1 MAGIRI
7 ESLAKRYNAVS
18 AVDGVTLD
26 VRDGEFLVLLG
37 PSGCGKTTTLRM
49 IAGFV
54 APSEGCVRIGARDV
68 THEPPYRRN
77 IGLVFQNY
85 ALFPHLTVEENV
97 AFGLRRRRVGEA
109 AIRTRVATAL
119 SRVKLD
125 GFGGRYPRAMSGGQQ
140 QRVAIARAIV
150 IEPDVLLLD
159 EPLSNLDAQLRHD
172 VRGELRRL
180 QTELG
185 ITTIM
190 VTHDQDEAM
199 SVADRL
205 AVMEKG
211 QVRQVGTPSEIYRRP
226 ADRFVASFVGR
237 ANFYAGRAERG
248 IFVTASGLRLPV
260 ADLAEGADTLM
271 IRPEAVGLRPAGADG
286 LAATVET
293 ATYLGAGW
301 ELELRLAGGERLSVV
316 APDAGEHW
324 RQGQILTAHVAPTAG
339 VGMRTGS

>member
-1 MAGIRI
+1 MAGVRI
-7 ESLAKRYNAVS
+7 DGLAKRYEAVT
-18 AVDGVTLD
+18 AVEGVSLD

-49 IAGFV
+49 VAGFV
-54 APSEGCVRIGARDV
+54 APSAGRVEIGARDV

-85 ALFPHLTVEENV
+85 ALFPHLSVEENV
-97 AFGLRRRRVGEA
+97 AFGLRRRGVPEA
-109 AIRTRVATAL
+109 AIRTRVAAAL
-119 SRVKLD
+119 ARVKLD
-125 GFGGRYPRAMSGGQQ
+125 GFGARLPRALSGGQQ

-172 VRGELRRL
+172 VRAELRLL

-199 SVADRL
+199 SVGDRL
-205 AVMEKG
+205 VVMARG
-211 QVRQVGTPSEIYRRP
+211 RVQQVGTPADIYRRP
-226 ADRFVASFVGR
+226 RNRFVASFIGR
-237 ANFYAGRAERG
+237 ANFFAGRAEAG
-248 IFVTASGLRLPV
+248 GFVTASGLRLP
-260 ADLAEGADTLM
+260 APDLPPGADTLM
-271 IRPEAVGLRPAGADG
+271 IRPEAVTLVAQGAEGLPA
-286 LAATVET
+286 TIET

-301 ELELRLAGGERLSVV
+301 EVDLRLSTGERLSVV
-316 APDAGEHW
+316 TPAGDRAW
-324 RQGQILTAHVAPTAG
+324 QPGQALAARIDPALG
-339 VGMRTGS
+339 VGLHGDV